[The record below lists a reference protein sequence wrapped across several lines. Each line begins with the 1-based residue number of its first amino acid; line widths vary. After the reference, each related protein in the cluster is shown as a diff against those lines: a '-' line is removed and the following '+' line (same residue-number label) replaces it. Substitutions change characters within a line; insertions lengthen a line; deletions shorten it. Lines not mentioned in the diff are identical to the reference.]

1 MRDWRLL
8 CDAGL
13 LCALTWTALRRK
25 NAAPGQRSSEKGW
38 HGSAPEPT
46 GQEYKGR
53 REGRIQ
59 RDMHAGWVREA
70 WPLQQVSIMCQ
81 GSPGTLKADIPDG
94 LRQLARVLRKDSGVF
109 TGGKCG
115 GDRILRWHM
124 VSQIVTDG
132 VPYFSPYPSGGAALP
147 DAYTRA
153 FGPHT
158 DLPDR
163 DTAVVLL
170 QGDCQTPP
178 ETLPHFLH
186 TVAAEI
192 EHGVSRYGI
201 NDGGIG
207 WAFMTYPAKPLLS
220 SASPGVSQYPDRRTV
235 LKGVSQ

>member
-158 DLPDR
+158 VCLTVTRQWFCCRVTVKPHR
-163 DTAVVLL
+163 RRCRISCTPSQRKLSTGCRATAS
-170 QGDCQTPP
+170 T
-178 ETLPHFLH
+178 T
-186 TVAAEI
+186 AA
-192 EHGVSRYGI
+192 
-201 NDGGIG
+201 
-207 WAFMTYPAKPLLS
+207 
-220 SASPGVSQYPDRRTV
+220 
-235 LKGVSQ
+235 